1 MFTPQQIEQ
10 IVFKKAT
17 FNGYDTRSV
26 DEVLEP
32 LTEDY
37 ITLYKEN
44 ALLKSKMRIL
54 VSKLEEYRQNEAS
67 MKDAIVNAQKTCDMM
82 VKEAEAKCLQMMQ
95 EASAAASEN
104 AKNAAVL
111 IAEENARVD
120 EARTVAAAN
129 IEHLQAQLAECVN
142 ALEQIKKANRPS
154 PKART
159 QMYDVDAEQTQANAV
174 ADEIA
179 QNLEALIG
187 TTEDTEP
194 KAAPKHAVADT
205 NTKFADLKFGRNY
218 DPNQK

>member
-1 MFTPQQIEQ
+1 MKNARRMYIQAVAERT
-10 IVFKKAT
+10 KRLKA
-17 FNGYDTRSV
+17 
-26 DEVLEP
+26 
-32 LTEDY
+32 
-37 ITLYKEN
+37 
-44 ALLKSKMRIL
+44 
-54 VSKLEEYRQNEAS
+54 
-67 MKDAIVNAQKTCDMM
+67 
-82 VKEAEAKCLQMMQ
+82 AEAALAANNQAEYKSEL
-95 EASAAASEN
+95 AAAQAMN
-104 AKNAAVL
+104 
-111 IAEENARVD
+111 
-120 EARTVAAAN
+120 AN
-129 IEHLQAQLAECVN
+129 IEQLQAQLAECVN
-142 ALEQIKKANRPS
+142 ALEQIKQANRPS